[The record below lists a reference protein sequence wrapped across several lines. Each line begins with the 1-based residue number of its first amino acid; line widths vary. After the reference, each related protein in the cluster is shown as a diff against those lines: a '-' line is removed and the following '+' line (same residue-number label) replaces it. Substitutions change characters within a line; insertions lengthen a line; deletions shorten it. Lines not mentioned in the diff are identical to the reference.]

1 MLKKRL
7 SYITMLLFL
16 LLAAAFTQYL
26 ARASGSEHTPP
37 RTALNRFPQQLD
49 SWRQIDAQALDGRTL
64 RELKADD
71 YLSAIYAND
80 RGAYAYLF
88 IAYYASQRQR
98 QAIHSP
104 QNCMPGSGWTM
115 SKYLRHPIDGNA
127 QINEYLIEK
136 DDLKML
142 AFYWYQGRGRIQT
155 SEYWARAATI
165 KDAIWL
171 GRTDGALVRVI
182 VPVGK
187 GDGAEDAARAAGLD
201 FSQKLLPLLPGFIPN

>member
-1 MLKKRL
+1 MLC
-7 SYITMLLFL
+7 L
-16 LLAAAFTQYL
+16 LLLTAALARYL
-26 ARASGSEHTPP
+26 ARTSSHELAPP
-37 RTALNRFPQQLD
+37 RASLGQFPAQFGA
-49 SWRQIDAQALDGRTL
+49 WRQLDAQALQGGTL

-71 YLSAIYAND
+71 YLSAIYTND
-80 RGAYAYLF
+80 RGATVYLF

-115 SKYLRHPIDGNA
+115 GNYRRHAIGGRGR
-127 QINEYLIEK
+127 INEYLIEK
-136 DDLKML
+136 DDARML
-142 AFYWYQGRGRIQT
+142 AFYWYQGRGRVEA

-165 KDAIWL
+165 KDAMWL

-182 VPVGK
+182 VPISTGP
-187 GDGAEDAARAAGLD
+187 DNAAAEEAARAAGLD